1 MSEPRGPFDDWLYL
15 LAGELSGTFFSTG
28 HPDLALEWLKKH
40 LPIKLLE
47 AAGKV
52 EKHTVLSCF
61 DCAWEYCF
69 APFACDI
76 DNTGK
81 ACQRSKMS
89 IRVLLEALPEKE

>member
-52 EKHTVLSCF
+52 DRQNAELVLCHIT
-61 DCAWEYCF
+61 DIALGRHHEEWEVFY
-69 APFACDI
+69 
-76 DNTGK
+76 G
-81 ACQRSKMS
+81 Q
-89 IRVLLEALPEKE
+89 IRALLETLPEEKEEK